1 MTWANLFIPVY
12 MQFSFFFF
20 FDKKSGYFYRHY
32 TNEQLIIGM
41 LWATVL
47 ICFKYWKVF
56 WCCDELHNAAVAG
69 FVYALISGWRFV
81 ADTDQRVVLTEFSD
95 SE

>member
-1 MTWANLFIPVY
+1 
-12 MQFSFFFF
+12 MQFSFFCF

-47 ICFKYWKVF
+47 IYLHQMRKTIVWKYWKVF
-56 WCCDELHNAAVAG
+56 WRCDELHNAAVAG
-69 FVYALISGWRFV
+69 FVYALISG
-81 ADTDQRVVLTEFSD
+81 
-95 SE
+95 